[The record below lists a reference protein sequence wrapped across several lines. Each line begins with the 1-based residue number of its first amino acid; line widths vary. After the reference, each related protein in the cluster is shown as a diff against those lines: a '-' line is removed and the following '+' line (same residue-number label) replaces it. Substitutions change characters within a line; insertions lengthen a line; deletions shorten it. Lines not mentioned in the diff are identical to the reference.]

1 MKTEANEREEI
12 ARREIE
18 AALETRDQPGARRAL
33 SALSAPELAPLL
45 ESLPEQE
52 RLWLWAEVPSDSRG
66 EVLVEVH
73 RDVRAQ
79 LVSHTLPGDLMRA
92 VSALEIDELAD
103 IDAQLPPAVI
113 DAVVQAMDID
123 RRRRFDA
130 VRHFPDDSA
139 GGLMNVDAVVVRADL
154 SLGAALDY
162 LRRLRGSGVEL
173 PEPLDA
179 LIVIDRDERY
189 VGMLPLSALVSLEL
203 GSRVHQAMRGDIEG
217 IPADTPA
224 REVAT
229 RFQDQDLLSAAVVD
243 DDGRLLGRITVD
255 DVVDV
260 LQEET
265 ERALMHP
272 SGLDVQMDLFA
283 PVAES
288 VRRRGLWLAVHLLG
302 AFAAA
307 WVIARFDAAIERLVA
322 LAILMPMVASMGGV
336 AGSQT
341 LALVVRGL
349 ALEQV
354 DRGNWWRLLVRE
366 GFVALGG
373 AMLWSVAVGLVAVL
387 WFGNVPLAWI
397 AGIALAVNLLAAA
410 TSGVLI
416 PVLLQRAG
424 IDPALGSG
432 VLLTIVTDAAGFLS
446 FLGLAT
452 LFVVR

>member
-1 MKTEANEREEI
+1 MKTEGNEREEI
-12 ARREIE
+12 ARRAIE
-18 AALETRDQPGARRAL
+18 AALEARDQPAAGRAL
-33 SALSAPELAPLL
+33 AALLAPELASLL
-45 ESLPEQE
+45 ESLPEQD
-52 RLWLWAEVPSDSRG
+52 RLWLWAEVPSAVRG

-79 LVSHTLPGDLMRA
+79 LVSHTSPGDLVTA
-92 VSALEIDELAD
+92 VSVLEIDELAD
-103 IDAQLPPAVI
+103 IDEQLPAAVI
-113 DAVVQAMDID
+113 DAVVRAMDID
-123 RRRRFDA
+123 RRRRFDV
-130 VRHFPDDSA
+130 VRHYPDDTA

-179 LIVIDRDERY
+179 LIVTDRDERY
-189 VGMLPLSALVSLEL
+189 VGMLPLSALVSLDL
-203 GSRVHQAMRGDIEG
+203 ALRVHEAMRADIEG
-217 IPADTPA
+217 IPAGMPA
-224 REVAT
+224 REVAV

-288 VRRRGLWLAVHLLG
+288 VRRRGPWLAVHLLG
-302 AFAAA
+302 ALAAA
-307 WVIARFDAAIERLVA
+307 WVIARFDTAIEKLVA

-354 DRGNWWRLLVRE
+354 DRGNWRRLLGRE
-366 GFVALGG
+366 AFVALGS
-373 AMLWSVAVGLVAVL
+373 ALLWSGVVAMVAVV
-387 WFGNVPLAWI
+387 WFGNAPLAWI
-397 AGIALAVNLLAAA
+397 AGAALAVNLVAAA
-410 TSGVLI
+410 AAGVMI
-416 PVLLQRAG
+416 PVLLQRMG
-424 IDPALGSG
+424 VDPALGSG
-432 VLLTIVTDAAGFLS
+432 VLLTIVTDVAGFLS
-446 FLGLAT
+446 FLGLAA
-452 LFVVR
+452 LFVIR